1 MESAKKIHERGRKR
15 GRGLLKDHYFVGHA
29 ATASSSVLV
38 SYPSALLKPFS
49 RERRQHIMKILKVY
63 ILEDGLLLQTASLQ
77 KNLWSSIAYVN
88 YLGHLLFLKMHIF
101 VFPLGIQDPHNQP
114 KLKLQFD
121 GHVNLGPKKKDHI
134 HPLCIWKQLP
144 MVGSHPDSSIADPQ
158 LP

>member
-1 MESAKKIHERGRKR
+1 MESTKKYMREE

-49 RERRQHIMKILKVY
+49 RERRQHMMKILKVY
-63 ILEDGLLLQTASLQ
+63 ILEDGLLLQTASFQ
-77 KNLWSSIAYVN
+77 MKLWSSIVYVN

-114 KLKLQFD
+114 KFKLQFD
-121 GHVNLGPKKKDHI
+121 GHVNLGPKKRTIYI
-134 HPLCIWKQLP
+134 HCAF
-144 MVGSHPDSSIADPQ
+144 GSNCQWLVAIQIVLSQASR
-158 LP
+158 